1 MICGLAMKANWKL
14 AQISRELDIPAS
26 TVGDVVRKY
35 RDHGI
40 KTVQPRS
47 GRPRK
52 LTERDLRHVAISARR
67 NPFDPIGIHQQN
79 LTTATGNV
87 SLATVRQAF
96 QAKGFF
102 SFRPAL
108 KPFLSYRNRLRR
120 KIWVNDK
127 INWTVNDWSKVI
139 WSDESRFALRHN
151 DGGVR
156 VVRKFGERLHKRF
169 VLPTFK
175 FGKTRHALRALTF
188 GLLKVLT

>member
-1 MICGLAMKANWKL
+1 M
-14 AQISRELDIPAS
+14 
-26 TVGDVVRKY
+26 TVSLV
-35 RDHGI
+35 
-40 KTVQPRS
+40 
-47 GRPRK
+47 
-52 LTERDLRHVAISARR
+52 SARR
-67 NPFDPIGIHQQN
+67 NPFDPISIHQQN

-175 FGKTRHALRALTF
+175 FGKRFHHSF
-188 GLLKVLT
+188 GLFLRWKIRPLGYIIWECRSRQIRSLFD